1 MQKSFG
7 GVVSKT
13 FSFFEAY
20 FVIPYF
26 RRYAD
31 FKGCTSRKSFWLSMV
46 ALFIVN
52 IGVIGVGLLLS
63 AVASMLVATL
73 LWGIWTI
80 ALIIPGI
87 AIGCRRLRDAGKSP
101 LLYLLSLIP
110 LVGSAILL
118 ILWCKASKNKYFD
131 ADVAFKPVDIA
142 VLAGSVALLTG
153 GFFALTHSQSQPSD
167 AVSSKGLVGVSVSE
181 EVLYTSSCDDSTEV
195 GTGYPETSDSRIIT
209 EGFDRIFGKDYALYY
224 GTCDGC
230 RIRLILEFYKGT
242 GTYTDLDNGGDLE
255 LFIESYDTELERI
268 KIILYNGKYSGTFEG
283 RMSPTANSISG
294 IYTDP
299 DGRHPFSLTLD
310 TDP

>member
-1 MQKSFG
+1 MKKSFG

-110 LVGSAILL
+110 LVGSVILL

-142 VLAGSVALLTG
+142 VLAGSVALLIG

-167 AVSSKGLVGVSVSE
+167 AVSSKGLVGVSVVE
-181 EVLYTSSCDDSTEV
+181 EDLSSCDTAEV
-195 GTGYPETSDSRIIT
+195 GTGYYESNSSANIGPGSYYLVGGVDQMGIMLDLKISDTMGFNVEGTIEDTDNPGEERIVVGCYDDDGTLELT
-209 EGFDRIFGKDYALYY
+209 EYVSYGENVNPTGTTYKGRIFRRAD
-224 GTCDGC
+224 GTVKFECVKSG
-230 RIRLILEFYKGT
+230 
-242 GTYTDLDNGGDLE
+242 N
-255 LFIESYDTELERI
+255 ESVKE
-268 KIILYNGKYSGTFEG
+268 
-283 RMSPTANSISG
+283 
-294 IYTDP
+294 
-299 DGRHPFSLTLD
+299 FSLVGH
-310 TDP
+310 